1 MFAFVHAAW
10 HPHPYPTVTS
20 LYQRFRIAHR
30 VPWDHCCDSQ
40 LSGGRRPQR
49 GRREGETS
57 NASFVLNTMEVRVLI
72 YVNNYTSCFREE
84 HCNLQELYT
93 SVYMLP
99 YLPDPLILLVNSS
112 ISIRVP

>member
-20 LYQRFRIAHR
+20 LCQRFRIAHR

-72 YVNNYTSCFREE
+72 YVCFIFYSRPRVVR
-84 HCNLQELYT
+84 HC
-93 SVYMLP
+93 
-99 YLPDPLILLVNSS
+99 
-112 ISIRVP
+112 